1 MIIEGYGLSETAPIA
16 SCNPTNVD
24 TRKIGSIGLPF
35 PSTDIKI
42 LDTEDSGK
50 ALPRGEDG
58 EIAICGA
65 QVMKG
70 YWNRPEETEAVFR
83 EIGGKRY
90 FLSGDIG
97 HIDEDGFIVI
107 TDRKKD
113 MVLVGGFNVYPR
125 EVEDIL
131 FEHPKVAMAAVI
143 GVPDDRSGESVKA
156 FIQVKPGE
164 TVTEEE
170 ILAYCKKNMAGYKR
184 PRQVE
189 FREELPV
196 SAVGKVLRRVLR
208 DEEIKKG
215 RD

>member
-1 MIIEGYGLSETAPIA
+1 MGMKDFVDKLHIENDNRNGYGMFALIRLVLCSGTDLFGMI
-16 SCNPTNVD
+16 
-24 TRKIGSIGLPF
+24 L
-35 PSTDIKI
+35 STDIKI

-50 ALPRGEDG
+50 VLPRG
-58 EIAICGA
+58 
-65 QVMKG
+65 
-70 YWNRPEETEAVFR
+70 
-83 EIGGKRY
+83 
-90 FLSGDIG
+90 
-97 HIDEDGFIVI
+97 EDGFIVI

-113 MVLVGGFNVYPR
+113 LILVGGFNVYPR

-170 ILAYCKKNMAGYKR
+170 ILAYCKKNMAGYKC
-184 PRQVE
+184 PRQVA

>member
-1 MIIEGYGLSETAPIA
+1 MGMKDFVDKLHIE
-16 SCNPTNVD
+16 NDN
-24 TRKIGSIGLPF
+24 
-35 PSTDIKI
+35 
-42 LDTEDSGK
+42 
-50 ALPRGEDG
+50 
-58 EIAICGA
+58 
-65 QVMKG
+65 
-70 YWNRPEETEAVFR
+70 
-83 EIGGKRY
+83 
-90 FLSGDIG
+90 
-97 HIDEDGFIVI
+97 
-107 TDRKKD
+107 
-113 MVLVGGFNVYPR
+113 R

-170 ILAYCKKNMAGYKR
+170 ILAYCKKNMAGYKC
-184 PRQVE
+184 PRQVA